1 MKFLQISILLI
12 LLGGCTATEKPNYIG
27 KLPTYAKKIEKSI
40 DIDPAICQDI
50 VLTIKEGE

>member
-1 MKFLQISILLI
+1 MKFIQISILLI